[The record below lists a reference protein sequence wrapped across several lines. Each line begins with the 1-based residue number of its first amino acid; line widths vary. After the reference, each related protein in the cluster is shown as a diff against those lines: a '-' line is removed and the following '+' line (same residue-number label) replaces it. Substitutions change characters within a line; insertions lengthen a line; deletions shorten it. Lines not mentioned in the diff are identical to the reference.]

1 MGQWKFGAD
10 VEYDFGFAK
19 LAAGVSAKNLGFA
32 DAFDT
37 DTQYGYVPASDVT
50 VDKDAKEYNDYIN
63 KVVLGASA
71 SVSTDKIIPGAEL
84 KLAWENADDLL
95 KVYKYNDAAEKYN
108 FGKITASCS
117 ISF

>member
-1 MGQWKFGAD
+1 MKDADIFMGQWKFGAD

-19 LAAGVSAKNLGFA
+19 VAAGVSAKNLGYA
-32 DAFDT
+32 KT
-37 DTQYGYVPASDVT
+37 TSDGAKGMLET
-50 VDKDAKEYNDYIN
+50 DKDATVKDYVN
-63 KVVLGASA
+63 KVILGASA
-71 SVSTDKIIPGAEL
+71 SVSTDQIIPGAEL

>member
-19 LAAGVSAKNLGFA
+19 VAAGVSAKNLGAAKALNFPGNDNAKLSA
-32 DAFDT
+32 DVQKD
-37 DTQYGYVPASDVT
+37 S
-50 VDKDAKEYNDYIN
+50 DKDIVNNVI
-63 KVVLGASA
+63 LGASA
-71 SVSTDKIIPGAEL
+71 SVSTTQIIPGAEL

-95 KVYKYNDAAEKYN
+95 KVYKYDADAEKYN
-108 FGKITASCS
+108 FGKITASCA